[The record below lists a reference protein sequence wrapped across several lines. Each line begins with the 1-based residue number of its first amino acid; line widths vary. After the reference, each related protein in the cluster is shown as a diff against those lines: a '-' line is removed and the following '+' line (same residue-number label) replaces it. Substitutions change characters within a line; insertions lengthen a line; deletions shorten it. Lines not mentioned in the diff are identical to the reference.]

1 MNIPHAA
8 HDCSPA
14 GRAGPPSRNGPARNA
29 ARWLTA
35 AALALG
41 CAGAMAQS
49 GAYPSHPV
57 RMVLPYSVGS
67 GPDAV
72 ARMLGEQLTA
82 AWKQPVIVENKPG
95 ANGWLAIGDV
105 KRGGQD
111 GYSLA
116 IVDNTHMTL
125 QPHLY
130 RSLPFDPVR
139 DFEPAAPIYHTHFF
153 VVVSADSPW
162 KNVGDLVAAAR
173 AQPDRLTYGTW
184 GMGGVA
190 HVGTTMFQDATGTRM
205 THVPFR
211 TCPSSTP
218 PSPRARSIGPSAR
231 RRRCR
236 TCTRPSGSSCW
247 RWPRRRGCPRTR
259 TCRRWP
265 RPAGRKTSS

>member
-1 MNIPHAA
+1 
-8 HDCSPA
+8 
-14 GRAGPPSRNGPARNA
+14 
-29 ARWLTA
+29 
-35 AALALG
+35 
-41 CAGAMAQS
+41 
-49 GAYPSHPV
+49 
-57 RMVLPYSVGS
+57 
-67 GPDAV
+67 
-72 ARMLGEQLTA
+72 
-82 AWKQPVIVENKPG
+82 
-95 ANGWLAIGDV
+95 
-105 KRGGQD
+105 
-111 GYSLA
+111 
-116 IVDNTHMTL
+116 MTL

-162 KNVGDLVAAAR
+162 KNVGDLVAAR

-184 GMGGVA
+184 GMGSVA

-205 THVPFR
+205 THVPFKDLSQLY
-211 TCPSSTP
+211 T
-218 PSPRARSIGPSAR
+218 AVAKGEVDWPSAR